1 MAKPRIFVVQ
11 PIMPEAMEL
20 LEEVGEVE
28 VFKSERMISKPEL
41 IDGLRR
47 ADYLY
52 TLGDTVIDEDAL
64 DANPELKGIAAM
76 SMILNV
82 IDIDAATARGIPVT
96 NIPHVINKT
105 TCDLTMALLLG
116 LAWRLVEA
124 DRFTRSGRFRQEQ
137 SMSFLCHSIPGKTL
151 GLIGLGAIGEEIVK
165 RARAFEL
172 EVIYTKRTRL
182 SDEKEQQLGVSWRDT
197 NNDVLAESDFVSI
210 MANYNPT
217 SHLMITDREFKLMKP
232 TAFFINTA
240 RGRIVDE
247 PALVRALQDGTIAG
261 AGLDVY
267 WTEPPVGEPSP
278 SPELFKMDNVILTP
292 HMGSATWESRR
303 EMSTLC
309 ARNVVA
315 MVNNQRP
322 PDLVNPET
330 WPKTRVRASGSEPAG
345 GDPRVRASGSE
356 PAGGDQ

>member
-52 TLGDTVIDEDAL
+52 TLGDTVIDEEVL

-197 NNDVLAESDFVSI
+197 NDEVLAESDFVSI

-217 SHLMITDREFKLMKP
+217 SHLLIREREF
-232 TAFFINTA
+232 
-240 RGRIVDE
+240 
-247 PALVRALQDGTIAG
+247 
-261 AGLDVY
+261 
-267 WTEPPVGEPSP
+267 
-278 SPELFKMDNVILTP
+278 
-292 HMGSATWESRR
+292 
-303 EMSTLC
+303 
-309 ARNVVA
+309 
-315 MVNNQRP
+315 
-322 PDLVNPET
+322 
-330 WPKTRVRASGSEPAG
+330 
-345 GDPRVRASGSE
+345 
-356 PAGGDQ
+356 

>member
-11 PIMPEAMEL
+11 PIMPEALEL
-20 LEEVGEVE
+20 LEGVGEVE
-28 VFKSERMISKPEL
+28 VFQSERMISKPEL

-52 TLGDTVIDEDAL
+52 TLGDTVIDEEVL

-76 SMILNV
+76 TMIVNV
-82 IDIDAATARGIPVT
+82 IDVDAATARAIPVT

-105 TCDLTMALLLG
+105 TCDLTLALLLG

-172 EVIYTKRTRL
+172 DVIYTKRTRL
-182 SDEKEQQLGVSWRDT
+182 PAEKEQELGVSWRESKD
-197 NNDVLAESDFVSI
+197 DVLAESDFVSI
-210 MANYNPT
+210 MAKYNPT
-217 SHLMITDREFKLMKP
+217 SHLMIREREFKLMKP

-267 WTEPPVGEPSP
+267 WTEPPVGEPAP

-303 EMSTLC
+303 EMALLC
-309 ARNVVA
+309 ARNLVA
-315 MVNNQRP
+315 MTRGERP
-322 PDLVNPET
+322 PDLVNPEA
-330 WPKTRVRASGSEPAG
+330 WSEA
-345 GDPRVRASGSE
+345 
-356 PAGGDQ
+356 

>member
-1 MAKPRIFVVQ
+1 MTKPRIFVVQ
-11 PIMPEAMEL
+11 PIMPEAIKL

-28 VFKSERMISKPEL
+28 VFQSERMISKPEL

-47 ADYLY
+47 SDFLY
-52 TLGDTVIDEDAL
+52 TLGDTVIDEEVL
-64 DANPELKGIAAM
+64 DANPDLRGIAAM

-82 IDIDAATARGIPVT
+82 IDIEAATARGIPVT

-105 TCDLTMALLLG
+105 TCDLTLALLLG

-137 SMSFLCHSIPGKTL
+137 SMSFLCHSIPGKIL

-172 EVIYTKRTRL
+172 EVIYSKRTRL
-182 SDEKEQQLGVSWRDT
+182 PAEKEQELGVSWRDT
-197 NNDVLAESDFVSI
+197 NDEVLAESDFVSI

-217 SHLMITDREFKLMKP
+217 SHLMIGDREFKLMKP

-247 PALVRALQDGTIAG
+247 PALVRALQEGTIAG

-267 WTEPPVGEPSP
+267 WTEPPVGEPAP

-309 ARNVVA
+309 ARNIVA
-315 MVNNQRP
+315 MANDERP
-322 PDLVNPET
+322 PDLVNPEV
-330 WPKTRVRASGSEPAG
+330 WADR
-345 GDPRVRASGSE
+345 
-356 PAGGDQ
+356 

>member
-1 MAKPRIFVVQ
+1 MMYHPAANAAAGASFAGRTGGREMAKPRIFVVQ
-11 PIMPEAMEL
+11 PIMPEAIEL

-52 TLGDTVIDEDAL
+52 TLGDTVIDEEVL

-137 SMSFLCHSIPGKTL
+137 SMSFLCHAIPGKTL

-182 SDEKEQQLGVSWRDT
+182 PDEKERELGVSWRET
-197 NNDVLAESDFVSI
+197 NDDVLAESDFVSI

-309 ARNVVA
+309 ARNIVA

-330 WPKTRVRASGSEPAG
+330 WPKA
-345 GDPRVRASGSE
+345 
-356 PAGGDQ
+356 

>member
-1 MAKPRIFVVQ
+1 MAKPKIFVVQ
-11 PIMPEAMEL
+11 PIMPEAIEL
-20 LEEVGEVE
+20 LEDVGEVE
-28 VFKSERMISKPEL
+28 VFQSERMISKPEL
-41 IDGLRR
+41 IHGLRD

-52 TLGDTVIDEDAL
+52 TLGDTVIDEDVL
-64 DANPELKGIAAM
+64 DANPDLKGIAAM

-82 IDIDAATARGIPVT
+82 IDIEAATVRGIPVT

-137 SMSFLCHSIPGKTL
+137 SMSFLCHSLPGKTL
-151 GLIGLGAIGEEIVK
+151 GLIGLGAIGKEIVK

-182 SDEKEQQLGVSWRDT
+182 PAAEEQELGVTWRD
-197 NNDVLAESDFVSI
+197 NNDEVLAEADFLSI

-217 SHLMITDREFKLMKP
+217 SHLMIGEREFKLMKP

-247 PALVRALQDGTIAG
+247 PALVRALQEGTIAG

-267 WTEPPVGEPSP
+267 WTEPPVGEPAP

-303 EMSTLC
+303 EMATLC
-309 ARNVVA
+309 ARNLVA
-315 MVNNQRP
+315 MASGQRP
-322 PDLVNPET
+322 PDLMNPEAWT
-330 WPKTRVRASGSEPAG
+330 ASQA
-345 GDPRVRASGSE
+345 
-356 PAGGDQ
+356 